1 MVIMR
6 LFAVLCAVLSNRCN
20 AMMGEYFVGEET
32 GKRREKSDWT
42 ISLDQLLE
50 QQRTLLFRGFLY
62 LKTFLE

>member
-1 MVIMR
+1 MDDDSKEFSLIS
-6 LFAVLCAVLSNRCN
+6 L
-20 AMMGEYFVGEET
+20 MMMMILGSW
-32 GKRREKSDWT
+32 KT